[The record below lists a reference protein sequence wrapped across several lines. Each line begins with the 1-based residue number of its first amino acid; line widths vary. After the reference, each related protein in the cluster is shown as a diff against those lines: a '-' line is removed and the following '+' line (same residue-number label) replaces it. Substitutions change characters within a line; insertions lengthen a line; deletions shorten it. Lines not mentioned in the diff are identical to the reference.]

1 MKKILFLTHVGEP
14 GGAELNMIELCRSV
28 MPAAEVAH
36 FQEGSLAALLQEAGI
51 PARICLMPEAMAS
64 FRREDGLGA
73 MLKAIPAA
81 LSMLHRLAKMCR
93 EFDIIVCM
101 SQKSFL
107 LTAIAKLFIRR
118 PIIWFMNDILSAE
131 HFSRMTL
138 LVATTASRL
147 AADHVVLNS
156 QASLEAWLASG
167 GKKKD
172 VSIIYPGPDV
182 AAVDPQL
189 QDKERIQA
197 RKAEFSPDNAPLIG
211 IFGRISPWK
220 GQDIFLRALSKLP
233 QARGLI
239 VGGALFGEEEY
250 AQGIRNLT
258 RELGIES
265 RVHFAGHVKD
275 VVQTMAACDVVAHCS
290 TAPEPFGRVIVEA
303 MLAGTPV
310 IASDAG
316 GAKEIIHHEETGLL
330 TPIGDVD
337 ALVEAMAYYLA
348 NPELAAQMT
357 LNARKTAE
365 RDFSAESS
373 HQKFRQILDS
383 L

>member
-14 GGAELNMIELCRSV
+14 GGAELKMIELCCSV
-28 MPAAEVAH
+28 MPAVTVAH
-36 FQEGSLAALLQEAGI
+36 FQKGPLEALLQDTGI
-51 PARICLMPEAMAS
+51 PSRVCLMPEAMTR
-64 FRREDGLGA
+64 FRREDGLWA

-81 LSMLHRLAKMCR
+81 LSMLHRLTRLCR
-93 EFDIIVCM
+93 GFDIIVCM

-107 LTAIAKLFIRR
+107 LTAMAKLFMRR
-118 PIIWFMNDILSAE
+118 PVVWFMNDILSAE
-131 HFSRMTL
+131 HFSRMAL

-156 QASLEAWLASG
+156 QASLEAWLKSG

-182 AAVDPQL
+182 VAIDIQL
-189 QDKERIQA
+189 EDRERIRA
-197 RKAEFSPDNAPLIG
+197 RKAELSPDNAPLIG

-220 GQDIFLRALSKLP
+220 GQDIFLRALAKIP
-233 QARGLI
+233 HARGLI

-250 AQGIRNLT
+250 AQRIRDLV

-265 RVHFAGHVKD
+265 RVHFAGHTKD
-275 VVQTMAACDVVAHCS
+275 VALMMAVCDVVTHCS

-310 IASDAG
+310 IASNAG
-316 GAKEIIHHEETGLL
+316 GAKEIIRHGETGLL
-330 TPIGDVD
+330 TPIGDAD
-337 ALVEAMAYYLA
+337 ALVEAITYYLA
-348 NPELAAQMT
+348 DPERAAHMA
-357 LNARKTAE
+357 LHARKAAE
-365 RDFSAESS
+365 RDFSTESANR
-373 HQKFRQILDS
+373 KFRQIIDS